1 MPLKD
6 TGDMPDSDGVCF
18 IIEEAMKEDERP
30 LYVLLQGCLTDL
42 AVALN
47 RKPESGERLTAVWIG
62 GDAYP
67 VGGSEFNLTQD
78 PEAVRSSLQKEE
90 PSLFRRRTV
99 KIFRYVVVEFK
110 NP

>member
-6 TGDMPDSDGVCF
+6 TGDMPDRDGVRF
-18 IIEEAMKEDERP
+18 IIEEAM
-30 LYVLLQGCLTDL
+30 
-42 AVALN
+42 
-47 RKPESGERLTAVWIG
+47 
-62 GDAYP
+62 
-67 VGGSEFNLTQD
+67 
-78 PEAVRSSLQKEE
+78 RSSLQKEE